1 MSPWPGI
8 DFVFLLLLVGGFSG
22 SELLALFCLKLS
34 PSWCVVAIGSVFD
47 VAFCLYYLL
56 FLLLWLL
63 SGICCVNGDC
73 VFYFVA
79 LFIVVVDVVVLV
91 LLAVVL
97 VTCCCESGDNVF
109 GFGVICVVVD
119 HVGCVVVVVIVVLHA
134 IVTAVID

>member
-73 VFYFVA
+73 VFNFVA
-79 LFIVVVDVVVLV
+79 LLLLSMLLFLYYLLLCLLHVVVK
-91 LLAVVL
+91 
-97 VTCCCESGDNVF
+97 
-109 GFGVICVVVD
+109 
-119 HVGCVVVVVIVVLHA
+119 VVITYLDLV
-134 IVTAVID
+134 